1 MTRRSK
7 KNKVFA
13 GQMGLD
19 LQFFD
24 AATRKALIDQAAI
37 EVAEKDVTYASLEAA
52 IDSLK
57 LPETNPDIGFDLKIL
72 DTDKKLD
79 INKLGERTKK
89 VIVEVAQHSSL
100 VEKFISER
108 AKQANDPSFPQRLR
122 YFFVSL
128 YNKFYLEEETYGD
141 ELFEAV
147 RQAASQNAKSASCK
161 FAIVAILVHLF
172 IICDVFLRQED
183 LKNAASK

>member
-7 KNKVFA
+7 KNRVVA

-19 LQFFD
+19 LQYFD

-52 IDSLK
+52 IDALK
-57 LPETNPDIGFDLKIL
+57 LPDTDPNAGYDLTIH

-79 INKLGERTKK
+79 LNKLGEPTKNL
-89 VIVEVAQHSSL
+89 ILEAAQHSAI

-108 AKQANDPSFPQRLR
+108 AKQTNDSAFPAKLR
-122 YFFVSL
+122 FFFVSL
-128 YNKFYLEEETYGD
+128 YNKFFLEDGIYGD

-147 RQAASQNAKSASCK
+147 RQAASESVKSDSCK
-161 FAIVAILVHLF
+161 FATLAILVHLF
-172 IICDVFLRQED
+172 IICDIFLRPED
-183 LKNAASK
+183 MKNAASK